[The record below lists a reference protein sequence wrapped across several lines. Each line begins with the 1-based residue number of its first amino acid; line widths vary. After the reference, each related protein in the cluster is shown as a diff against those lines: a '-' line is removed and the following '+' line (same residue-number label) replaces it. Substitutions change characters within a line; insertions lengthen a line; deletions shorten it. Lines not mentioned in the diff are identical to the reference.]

1 MIDEKEYKEFL
12 EKNEKGHYAQG
23 LEWAKIKSDW
33 KNEVIIV
40 RDEKGK
46 IKASLS
52 LLIRKLPY
60 INSHLMYAPRGPVCD
75 IDDEESFKKLIE
87 EADKLAKKY
96 NAFMLKM
103 DPDILASNEKFK
115 KMARKNGFIVEE
127 KVKDVET
134 LLQPRYVFRLDLKGK
149 TEEEVFQSIPF
160 FLYKNHLFLLLFQV
174 YLEIHLNPHVFPL
187 LKLLLF

>member
-23 LEWAKIKSDW
+23 LEWARIKNDW

-40 RDEKGK
+40 RDEKDK

-75 IDDEESFKKLIE
+75 IDDEESFEKLIE

-115 KMARKNGFIVEE
+115 KWQGKMA
-127 KVKDVET
+127 
-134 LLQPRYVFRLDLKGK
+134 LL
-149 TEEEVFQSIPF
+149 
-160 FLYKNHLFLLLFQV
+160 
-174 YLEIHLNPHVFPL
+174 
-187 LKLLLF
+187 

>member
-1 MIDEKEYKEFL
+1 MKKNTKEFL

-87 EADKLAKKY
+87 KADELAKKY
-96 NAFMLKM
+96 NAFMFKM
-103 DPDILASNEKFK
+103 DPDILASNEDLKK
-115 KMARKNGFIVEE
+115 WQGKMA
-127 KVKDVET
+127 
-134 LLQPRYVFRLDLKGK
+134 
-149 TEEEVFQSIPF
+149 
-160 FLYKNHLFLLLFQV
+160 
-174 YLEIHLNPHVFPL
+174 
-187 LKLLLF
+187 LKLKIK

>member
-75 IDDEESFKKLIE
+75 IDDEGIS
-87 EADKLAKKY
+87 
-96 NAFMLKM
+96 
-103 DPDILASNEKFK
+103 P
-115 KMARKNGFIVEE
+115 
-127 KVKDVET
+127 
-134 LLQPRYVFRLDLKGK
+134 
-149 TEEEVFQSIPF
+149 EVHQME
-160 FLYKNHLFLLLFQV
+160 FLLLCHTRPEAELGFL
-174 YLEIHLNPHVFPL
+174 YT
-187 LKLLLF
+187 LFVPQTYELHIYPSAGFSSARPYCIPSRESSHSAFWDVSD